1 MVGRNAALREKARER
16 MPAKRDDDA
25 GIQKLDLCIEERR
38 AGRDFFRRGFAVFRR
53 PAFHDIRDE
62 DVVAAHGHGGQQL
75 LEELT
80 GPADKRPSLL
90 VLVEPGT
97 LPDEQ
102 DGRGG

>member
-38 AGRDFFRRGFAVFRR
+38 TRRDLFRRGFTIFRR

-75 LEELT
+75 LEKLA
-80 GPADKRPSLL
+80 GPSDERPSLL
-90 VLVEPGT
+90 VLVEPGA
-97 LPDEQ
+97 LSDEQ
-102 DGRGG
+102 DCRGG